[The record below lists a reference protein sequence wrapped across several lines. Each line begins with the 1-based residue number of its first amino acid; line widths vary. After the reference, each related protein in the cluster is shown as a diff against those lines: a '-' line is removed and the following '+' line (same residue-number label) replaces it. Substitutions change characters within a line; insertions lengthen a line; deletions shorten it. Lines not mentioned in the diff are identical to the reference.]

1 MFENAEAIA
10 ENTIARGDKE
20 ELQLVEVDS
29 EGWRGEGGER
39 R

>member
-1 MFENAEAIA
+1 MFENAEAIV

-20 ELQLVEVDS
+20 ELHLVEINS